1 MEYQISNLPLPLDCF
16 AQSGQRLVSGEV
28 ARALRVPPASVV
40 SWQLLK
46 RSVDA
51 RKKNAVHFVVNLRV
65 QLADG
70 ALPRPQKGVQVAL
83 WKSRQPWSV
92 APASALRR
100 PVVVGAGPAGLFCAL
115 VLARAGLRPLVV
127 EQGQPAP
134 QRAAVVRAFFE
145 GGALDLFSNIQFGE
159 GGAGTFSDGKLNTGT
174 KSPHIRHVLETF
186 VEAGAPEDILWQ
198 AKPHIGTD
206 YLVDV
211 VVRLRQII
219 EEAGGEVRFSTRLEG
234 YSLDGEGHMAEAVLA
249 PAGGGGPVRVETGD
263 LVLACGHSARDVFA
277 LLQKRGVPMERKP
290 FSVGARIEHPQTWLN
305 RTQYGP
311 AAGHPALGAAEYKL
325 AVRNRDGRGVYT
337 FCMCPGGTVVAAAS
351 EEGGLCVNGMSN
363 YARDGANCNSAL
375 LVSVEPGDLPGTD
388 VLAGVE
394 LQRQV
399 EQAAFRLGRAATGL
413 PFAAPVQTVQD
424 FLAGRRGT
432 PSTWVAP
439 SYPRAVAWENLARCL
454 PPFIVDALREALPLL
469 NGKLA
474 GFANPQAVFTGVET
488 RSSSPVRILRGD
500 DFASVGVPGLYPAG
514 EGAGYAGG
522 IMSASVD
529 GMRVAEALAA
539 KYRV

>member
-1 MEYQISNLPLPLDCF
+1 
-16 AQSGQRLVSGEV
+16 
-28 ARALRVPPASVV
+28 
-40 SWQLLK
+40 
-46 RSVDA
+46 
-51 RKKNAVHFVVNLRV
+51 
-65 QLADG
+65 
-70 ALPRPQKGVQVAL
+70 
-83 WKSRQPWSV
+83 
-92 APASALRR
+92 
-100 PVVVGAGPAGLFCAL
+100 
-115 VLARAGLRPLVV
+115 
-127 EQGQPAP
+127 
-134 QRAAVVRAFFE
+134 
-145 GGALDLFSNIQFGE
+145 
-159 GGAGTFSDGKLNTGT
+159 
-174 KSPHIRHVLETF
+174 
-186 VEAGAPEDILWQ
+186 
-198 AKPHIGTD
+198 
-206 YLVDV
+206 
-211 VVRLRQII
+211 
-219 EEAGGEVRFSTRLEG
+219 
-234 YSLDGEGHMAEAVLA
+234 
-249 PAGGGGPVRVETGD
+249 
-263 LVLACGHSARDVFA
+263 
-277 LLQKRGVPMERKP
+277 
-290 FSVGARIEHPQTWLN
+290 
-305 RTQYGP
+305 
-311 AAGHPALGAAEYKL
+311 
-325 AVRNRDGRGVYT
+325 
-337 FCMCPGGTVVAAAS
+337 
-351 EEGGLCVNGMSN
+351 MSN

-424 FLAGRRGT
+424 FLADRRGA

-439 SYPRAVAWENLARCL
+439 SYPRAVAWENLAQCL
-454 PPFIVDALREALPLL
+454 PPFIVDALREALPLM